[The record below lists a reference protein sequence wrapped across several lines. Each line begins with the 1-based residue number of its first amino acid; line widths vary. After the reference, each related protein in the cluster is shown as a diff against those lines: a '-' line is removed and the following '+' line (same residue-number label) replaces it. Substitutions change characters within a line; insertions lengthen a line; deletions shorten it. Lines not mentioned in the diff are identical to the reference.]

1 MINRWSRALGQV
13 YEALAWM
20 ACAMLFALMLVIC
33 ADVFLRNVPLIP
45 GLRGMPATNDLSEA
59 FLYLITL
66 FAGPWLLRLGQ
77 HIRVEFGCVPS
88 RPCGLGIANGPWMC
102 WACCVRW

>member
-1 MINRWSRALGQV
+1 MMNRWSRALGQV

-66 FAGPWLLRLGQ
+66 FAGHQTGRRAVTHFAKNRLRCRLG
-77 HIRVEFGCVPS
+77 
-88 RPCGLGIANGPWMC
+88 CGGQVQPGTWRQA
-102 WACCVRW
+102 A

>member
-1 MINRWSRALGQV
+1 MMNRWSRVLGQV

-77 HIRVEFGCVPS
+77 HIRVDILFAVFFGDCLV
-88 RPCGLGIANGPWMC
+88 RLDHHLGQLAN
-102 WACCVRW
+102 R